1 MDLIRFSIWQNST
14 FNIFS
19 MKEQNSIPTGKVQ
32 RASKFIRTGAKIG
45 RNYVKHYTR
54 NVFVDV
60 DKSILHENNAKDIYE
75 SLSHLKGGALK
86 VAQMMSLDQGILP
99 QAYQEKF
106 TQAQYSA
113 PPLSFPLVAKTFQ
126 NLLGS
131 GPFELFDSFT
141 KNAVNAASIGQVHQ
155 ATLKG
160 KKLAVKIQYPGVA
173 ESLKSDLK
181 IVKPFAKLLF
191 NISDADIDYYMSEVQ
206 EKLLEETDYK
216 LEVKRSIEISKSC
229 AHLQNIVF
237 PEYYPELSSERII
250 TMDWMDGKHL
260 NEFLLTN
267 PSQDVRNKIGQALWN
282 FYDFQVHVLKMLHAD
297 AHPGNYLFQDDGKV
311 AIIDFGCVK
320 VIPQD
325 FYKSYFRIHDR
336 SFATDPDKFDKWLYE
351 LSFLNE
357 EDSPKEKKLFKG
369 LFQEMID
376 LLGKPFHTNEF
387 DFANDDFFKQ
397 IYDLGNRISK
407 SKEVRKSN
415 AARGDRD
422 GLYINRTYFGLFH
435 ILNSLKAKVYTK
447 SNTFA
452 LVR

>member
-1 MDLIRFSIWQNST
+1 
-14 FNIFS
+14 

-32 RASKFIRTGAKIG
+32 RASKFVRAGVKVG
-45 RNYVKHYTR
+45 GNYVKHYTR
-54 NVFVDV
+54 NMFDSV
-60 DKSILHENNAKDIYE
+60 DKSVLHEDNAKDIYE

-131 GPFELFDSFT
+131 GPLELFDSFT

-155 ATLKG
+155 ASLKE

-206 EKLLEETDYK
+206 EKLLEETDYQ
-216 LEVKRSIEISKSC
+216 LEVKRSIEISRSC

-237 PEYYPELSSERII
+237 PGYYPKLSSDRII
-250 TMDWMDGKHL
+250 TMDWMEGKHL
-260 NEFLLTN
+260 NEFLATN
-267 PSQDVRNKIGQALWN
+267 PSQDVRNKIGQALWD
-282 FYDFQVHVLKMLHAD
+282 FYDYQVHVLKMLHAD
-297 AHPGNYLFQDDGKV
+297 AHPGNYLFQEDGKV

-320 VIPQD
+320 VIPKD
-325 FYKSYFRIHDR
+325 FYNSYFRIHDHT
-336 SFATDPDKFDKWLYE
+336 FASDPEKFDQWLYD
-351 LSFLNE
+351 LSFINKN
-357 EDSPKEKKLFKG
+357 DTPREKILFKG
-369 LFQEMID
+369 LFKEMVG
-376 LLGKPFHTNEF
+376 LLGKPFFEEEF
-387 DFANDDFFKQ
+387 DFGDDAFFKN
-397 IYDLGNRISK
+397 IYEMGERISS
-407 SKEVRKSN
+407 SKEVKKSN
-415 AARGDRD
+415 AARGNRD

-452 LVR
+452 LAS